1 MKKKLHILALAA
13 GGILLLCLLAGAVGV
28 MKKGLALSD
37 LPEPGGVTSVV
48 VNFSEENVS
57 RVLTQREDIALAMRL
72 TEFLRY
78 VPGPVSGDDG
88 WTVSITFFD
97 SDGSQTVLAANNQ
110 GVLWKNRWRKLRN
123 PNTFVQ
129 LARAWFLPE
138 ESELAD
144 EPEETEPALSK
155 ETIDWLIW
163 FQSLS
168 EEEQRAVGFFPEEVR
183 ALMGSGAAQGTV
195 DETAPEQ

>member
-88 WTVSITFFD
+88 WTVTIADIVLHDQDGTHSALLTADHGGQVSVINISPFDHDTF
-97 SDGSQTVLAANNQ
+97 T
-110 GVLWKNRWRKLRN
+110 LRLN
-123 PNTFVQ
+123 SRP
-129 LARAWFLPE
+129 LHH
-138 ESELAD
+138 
-144 EPEETEPALSK
+144 
-155 ETIDWLIW
+155 
-163 FQSLS
+163 
-168 EEEQRAVGFFPEEVR
+168 
-183 ALMGSGAAQGTV
+183 M
-195 DETAPEQ
+195 